1 MLRDVELAAEPA
13 EVVASWLDPDW
24 WRPAIASGECAGR
37 SRPAWARITERAVSA
52 AVPPAD
58 VPTGSWAEA
67 FAVPFGSFIALTRD
81 HLASGIRQRVPG
93 EQATAEL
100 VAGTLTASLGS
111 RLARL
116 AVRTLMRE
124 LGQARARGRL
134 VGASGRERFASFI
147 RQQSAPAGLAALFRE
162 YPVLARLLGTA
173 SQLTAEAGL
182 ELMDRFATDRAAIVT
197 GLLGGQDPG
206 PVVAVTPGLG
216 DPHRQGRSV
225 ASVMFADGRTVIY
238 KPRDLAAHRLLCD
251 VTGWLNQ
258 RIPGCELRVP
268 RALARPGYGWMEFI
282 DHRPLRSGDATAFYQ
297 RTGALLA
304 ALYVL
309 RATDIHCE
317 NLIARGDQP
326 VIIDAEAL
334 FHPVLPTWGAVAPDP
349 AARALA
355 ASVHRVALL
364 PYLDVS
370 GHGLLDRSGM
380 GGDRGQVRAGL
391 ALEWEPPATD
401 QAELVWQDILFAGA
415 ANRPGA
421 DGDEPEPADYETA
434 VLDGFRL
441 GYTAIAGASDSFAT
455 LIDSAGDIETR
466 VIIRPSGDYAR
477 LIDESTEPDL
487 LRDARDRDKALD
499 PRQAA
504 QAGHQL
510 WRELARHEVADLREG
525 DIPLLTTRPATMDI
539 WTSAG
544 QRLPGLLGQTGLSG
558 ALDVIGAMGEVDL
571 RDQEWLI
578 SASLATRRPPAGHA
592 SSLPMPGPLT
602 AIAAE
607 PVRMLAAACGMA
619 DQIVARCM
627 ADPACAEEDRV
638 NWICL
643 QLVDGIRWM
652 VLPMGAS
659 LTDGYLGV
667 ALFLAQLSALTGL
680 TRYAEVARRA
690 VRPVARL
697 LGALSGNP
705 ELLAAVGCGAGGL
718 GGISYGLA
726 RMAVLL
732 DDAELREW
740 TGLAVGVTAQAAA
753 LAASPWWMT
762 GSGGCMAAMCAVRAE
777 LSSAA
782 AEALASEC
790 ASRLTALAESTGG
803 TCVPAGEPVPR
814 GFAAGPAGV
823 GWALTRFAGS
833 APGSRC
839 FQAGQQAVRS
849 AAEQVA
855 AGSGWCTGAAGM
867 LIARSC
873 LGDASAAG
881 PRAAPELRAAARDL
895 ASAPVLHDLSLCH
908 GELGV
913 TDALAAVD
921 AVIGP
926 ERATDGVPG
935 QAGLRRRAGLILDAA
950 SRRARYCGTP
960 GAVET
965 PGLLSGLAGIGYGL
979 LRLGFPAQVPSALLL
994 EPAISSH
1001 PSSGSSRVLR
1011 SCDA

>member
-13 EVVASWLDPDW
+13 EVVASRLDPDW
-24 WRPAIASGECAGR
+24 WRPAVASGERAGR
-37 SRPAWARITERAVSA
+37 SRPAWTRITERAVAA

-58 VPTGSWAEA
+58 VPTGSWPEA
-67 FAVPFGSFIALTRD
+67 FAVPFGSFTALTRD
-81 HLASGIRQRVPG
+81 LLESGIRQRVPG
-93 EQATAEL
+93 ELAMAEP

-124 LGQARARGRL
+124 LEQARARGRL
-134 VGASGRERFASFI
+134 AGASGRERFASFI
-147 RQQSAPAGLAALFRE
+147 RQQSAPAALAALFRE

-182 ELMDRFATDRAAIVT
+182 ELMDRFATDRAAIVA
-197 GLLGGQDPG
+197 GLLGGHDPG

-238 KPRDLAAHRLLCD
+238 KPRDLAAHRLLGD

-268 RALARPGYGWMEFI
+268 RVLVRPGYGWTEFV

-326 VIIDAEAL
+326 VLIDAEAL
-334 FHPVLPTWGAVAPDP
+334 FHPVLPARGAVAPDP
-349 AARALA
+349 AASALA

-391 ALEWEPPATD
+391 TLEWEPPATD
-401 QAELVWQDILFAGA
+401 QAELVWQDTFFAGS
-415 ANRPGA
+415 ANRPLA
-421 DGDEPEPADYETA
+421 DGDAAEPADYETA

-441 GYTAIAGASDSFAT
+441 GYTAIAGASESFAT
-455 LIDSAGDIETR
+455 LIDSAADVETR

-499 PRQAA
+499 PQPATP
-504 QAGHQL
+504 AGHPL
-510 WRELARHEVADLREG
+510 WRELARHELADLREG
-525 DIPLLTTRPATMDI
+525 DIPLLTTRPGTRDI

-571 RDQEWLI
+571 RDQEWMI

-592 SSLPMPGPLT
+592 SYLPMPGPLT

-627 ADPACAEEDRV
+627 ADPACAEGDRV

-680 TRYAEVARRA
+680 TRYAELARRA

-697 LGALSGNP
+697 LGALTGSP

-726 RMAVLL
+726 RTAVLL

-740 TGLAVGVTAQAAA
+740 AELAVGVTAQAAA
-753 LAASPWWMT
+753 VTASPWWLT
-762 GSGGCMAAMCAVRAE
+762 GSGGCLAAMCAVRAE
-777 LSSAA
+777 LESPA
-782 AEALASEC
+782 AEALAGEC

-803 TCVPAGEPVPR
+803 TCVTAGEPVPC

-833 APGSRC
+833 TPGSRC

-873 LGDASAAG
+873 LGDFSAAG
-881 PRAAPELRAAARDL
+881 LRAAVRGL
-895 ASAPVLHDLSLCH
+895 ASAPVLRDLSLCH

-921 AVIGP
+921 AAIGP
-926 ERATDGVPG
+926 ERATGGVPG
-935 QAGLRRRAGLILDAA
+935 QAGFRRRAGLILDAA
-950 SRRARYCGTP
+950 SRRTRYCGTP

-979 LRLGFPAQVPSALLL
+979 LRLGFPAQVPSVLLL
-994 EPAISSH
+994 EPAMSSH
-1001 PSSGSSRVLR
+1001 PSAGSPRVLR